1 MERGHGPAGKDEQED
16 APCGMAVMKAA
27 HQRGAEICS
36 YGHGISR
43 ICVMI
48 PGQREGFRGTS
59 VCRGAAGYPQRRMCV
74 LPLPGIFLE
83 VVAGL
88 LARLGDHAVATA
100 YLVVSGEV
108 FGAAAIEAPMQAAGF
123 GLRGIRRKDDAQPPL
138 AGFMAFSNGR
148 HIQDTL
154 AGYSGLFPILAGGFR
169 IVGKKASRPR
179 AGRLTR
185 EGVSGMLAVA

>member
-1 MERGHGPAGKDEQED
+1 
-16 APCGMAVMKAA
+16 
-27 HQRGAEICS
+27 
-36 YGHGISR
+36 
-43 ICVMI
+43 MI
-48 PGQREGFRGTS
+48 PGQREASGERLFVVVRRGT
-59 VCRGAAGYPQRRMCV
+59 RQRRVCV

-100 YLVVSGEV
+100 CLVVSGEV
-108 FGAAAIEAPMQAAGF
+108 FGAAAIGAPMQAAGF

-148 HIQDTL
+148 HVQDTL

-169 IVGKKASRPR
+169 IVGKEGIETTGGTVD
-179 AGRLTR
+179 AGGSFGNVGGSHDSHLIRVVQ
-185 EGVSGMLAVA
+185 G